1 MHVNHVAWIS
11 TVLIQFILN
20 VCYSHYF
27 FLIVAGNEVFHH
39 CNYIL
44 VHWANYRNLNIR
56 AYGQVCC
63 VAYSSNQGVK
73 SQQVIHIDCV
83 PCLFIY
89 YYGGVPWECHCGLA
103 AQLTAQL
110 YVVDQVEIQCV
121 DARCI
126 LLNQC
131 IRDRLCIHTHF
142 HLACT
147 GSQWLAVL
155 AALVCANSNYGVST
169 QIVVELQL
177 QVFVS
182 SVNTIQT
189 YFVPTSWQLAE
200 VVCLG
205 VIQLY
210 SSPATFWCLRNSIFL
225 YYQVTLALHVHVAS
239 VILWQEFLEAF
250 KQLFQLVDWQVLFQ
264 FVNHLLQVSCSK
276 VFLALVEQHHCATA
290 QIRDIL
296 TILLQQLL
304 CFCIWDILAIL
315 VEQAHQLLIRYILL
329 MRCQLLFQAC
339 DRDVLLI
346 VLNHIND
353 S

>member
-27 FLIVAGNEVFHH
+27 FLIVACNEVFHH

-44 VHWANYRNLNIR
+44 VHWANHRYFDVCT
-56 AYGQVCC
+56 YGQVCC

-73 SQQVIHIDCV
+73 SQQVIHIDGV

-89 YYGGVPWECHCGLA
+89 YYGSVPWECHCGLA

-155 AALVCANSNYGVST
+155 AALVCANGNNCVCT
-169 QIVVELQL
+169 QIVVEIQL

-210 SSPATFWCLRNSIFL
+210 SSPAAFWCLRNSIFL

-290 QIRDIL
+290 QVRDIL

-304 CFCIWDILAIL
+304 CFSIWNILAIL

-329 MRCQLLFQAC
+329 MCCQLLFQAC